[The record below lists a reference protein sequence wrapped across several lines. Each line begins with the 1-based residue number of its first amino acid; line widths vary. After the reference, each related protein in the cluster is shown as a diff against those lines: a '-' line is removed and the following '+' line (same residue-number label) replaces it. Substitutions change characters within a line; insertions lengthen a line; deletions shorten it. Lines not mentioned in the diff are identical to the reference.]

1 MPKTSQLN
9 PKQRLMSMKSSKVIF
24 RSITGLALVL
34 GLCTKP
40 LLAEPAEER
49 VKTYKL
55 ESLEVVGSSRLSPEQ
70 IREQLRIS
78 NNTTLSDEWLAE
90 ARTKLMGL
98 AVYKYVFFSL
108 KKGSN
113 SDYAKLIITAYDDDE
128 VLSEWATG
136 GEFGLSLVKP
146 APDLGDDSPV
156 RSYRFGLVARN
167 IMKRSH
173 RGALIADLGT
183 NGNLIFGSL
192 AYGLPRFV
200 TEAIQFDAALVLT
213 DPSQRYLETEAFGMK
228 GQTLW
233 TRQRWG
239 LDVTYGLA
247 WYSNRHDRYS
257 LDHWPSLVSGP
268 KFGVVRETRL
278 LSFLPKPGYKAAA
291 FLVPSLVNREHGT
304 LEAEVLR
311 TEQIRDMLAVTAAG
325 KIVQI
330 GRGATTLRGDLKLEL
345 PITTSSHG
353 LRSVLYFARRIAR
366 DQFQSFKHS
375 GSETIAGYRYHSTGF
390 IGDINFKL
398 ASENP
403 FAKRWKTPEN
413 SELEARSAEI
423 GDIP

>member
-1 MPKTSQLN
+1 MAQPAD
-9 PKQRLMSMKSSKVIF
+9 
-24 RSITGLALVL
+24 GL
-34 GLCTKP
+34 T
-40 LLAEPAEER
+40 
-49 VKTYKL
+49 KTYKL
-55 ESLEVVGSSRLSPEQ
+55 ESLEVSGSSRLSPEQ

-78 NNTTLSDEWLAE
+78 DTTTLSDEWLAE
-90 ARTKLMGL
+90 ARTKLLGL

-113 SDYAKLIITAYDDDE
+113 PGYAKLIITAYDDDE
-128 VLSEWATG
+128 VLSDWATG

-167 IMKRSH
+167 LLRRSH
-173 RGALIADLGT
+173 RGALITDLDT
-183 NGNLIFGSL
+183 NGNLIFGSM

-200 TEAIQFDAALVLT
+200 SEAIQFDAAIVVT

-247 WYSNRHDRYS
+247 WYSNRHERYRV
-257 LDHWPSLVSGP
+257 DHWPTLVSGP

-278 LSFLPKPGYKAAA
+278 LSFLPQPGYKAAISI
-291 FLVPSLVNREHGT
+291 VPSLVNREHAT
-304 LEAEVLR
+304 IEAEALR
-311 TEQIRDMLAVTAAG
+311 TEPIRDMLALTAAG
-325 KIVQI
+325 KLVQV
-330 GRGATTLRGDLKLEL
+330 GRGATTLRGEVKIEL
-345 PITTSSHG
+345 PVTTSSHG
-353 LRSVLYFARRIAR
+353 LRSILYFSRRLGR

-403 FAKRWKTPEN
+403 FAKHWEKSPV
-413 SELEARSAEI
+413 SEFESRSAEV
-423 GDIP
+423 GDLP

>member
-1 MPKTSQLN
+1 MPDTFQLN
-9 PKQRLMSMKSSKVIF
+9 PKRQLMIMKSNKIIF
-24 RSITGLALVL
+24 CSISVL
-34 GLCTKP
+34 TI
-40 LLAEPAEER
+40 LLAVCVRPIMAQPAEES

-55 ESLEVVGSSRLSPEQ
+55 ESLEVTGSSRLSREQ

-78 NNTTLSDEWLAE
+78 DNTTLSDEWLAE
-90 ARTKLMGL
+90 ARTKLLGL

-113 SDYAKLIITAYDDDE
+113 PSYAKLIITAYDDDE
-128 VLSEWATG
+128 VLSDWATG

-167 IMKRSH
+167 LLKRSH
-173 RGALIADLGT
+173 RGALIAELG
-183 NGNLIFGSL
+183 NDGNLVLGSL

-200 TEAIQFDAALVLT
+200 SEAIQFDAALVLT
-213 DPSQRYLETEAFGMK
+213 DPSQKYLETEAFGMK
-228 GQTLW
+228 GQTIW

-239 LDVTYGLA
+239 LDVNYGLA
-247 WYSNRHDRYS
+247 WYSNRHDLYR

-268 KFGVVRETRL
+268 KLGLVRETRL

-291 FLVPSLVNREHGT
+291 SIVPSLVNREHAT
-304 LEAEVLR
+304 LEAEMLR
-311 TEQIRDMLAVTAAG
+311 TEQFRDLLAVTAAG
-325 KIVQI
+325 KLVQI
-330 GRGATTLRGDLKLEL
+330 GRGATTLRGEFKIEL

-353 LRSVLYFARRIAR
+353 LRSILYFSRRLGR
-366 DQFQSFKHS
+366 DQYRSFKHS

-403 FAKRWKTPEN
+403 FAKPWKKAPTPD
-413 SELEARSAEI
+413 LETRSAEV
-423 GDIP
+423 GDAP

>member
-1 MPKTSQLN
+1 MAQPAD
-9 PKQRLMSMKSSKVIF
+9 
-24 RSITGLALVL
+24 GL
-34 GLCTKP
+34 T
-40 LLAEPAEER
+40 
-49 VKTYKL
+49 KTYKL
-55 ESLEVVGSSRLSPEQ
+55 ESLEVSGSSRLSPEQ

-78 NNTTLSDEWLAE
+78 DTTTLSDEWLAE
-90 ARTKLMGL
+90 ARTKLLGL

-108 KKGSN
+108 KKGS
-113 SDYAKLIITAYDDDE
+113 SPGYAKLIITAYDDDE
-128 VLSEWATG
+128 VLSDWATG

-167 IMKRSH
+167 LLRRSH
-173 RGALIADLGT
+173 RGALITDLDT
-183 NGNLIFGSL
+183 NGNLIFGSM

-200 TEAIQFDAALVLT
+200 SEAIQFDSAIVVT

-247 WYSNRHDRYS
+247 WYSNRHERYRV
-257 LDHWPSLVSGP
+257 DHWPTLVSGP

-278 LSFLPKPGYKAAA
+278 LSFLPQPGYKAAISI
-291 FLVPSLVNREHGT
+291 VPSLVNREHAT
-304 LEAEVLR
+304 IEAEALR
-311 TEQIRDMLAVTAAG
+311 TEPIRDMLALTAAG
-325 KIVQI
+325 KLVQV
-330 GRGATTLRGDLKLEL
+330 GRGATTLRGEVKIEL
-345 PITTSSHG
+345 PVTTSSHG
-353 LRSVLYFARRIAR
+353 LRSILYFSRRLGR

-403 FAKRWKTPEN
+403 FAKHWEKSRA
-413 SELEARSAEI
+413 SEFESRSAEV
-423 GDIP
+423 GDLP